1 MLISLSWLRDY
12 VDAPISADDLAD
24 RITMAGLE
32 VEELSYIGNDFD
44 GIVIGRVD
52 DVRKHPNADRLSVCR
67 VDVGG
72 NEPLSIVCGAPNV
85 AEGQRVPVAVVG
97 AELMVPAKEG
107 NGPAQPFKIGKR
119 KMRGEVSEG
128 MICSEWELGLSENHD
143 GILVLPEDAPIGK
156 PFGEYQVSRGAPAA
170 DTVIEIAVT
179 PNRPDATSH
188 FGVARDVARSPKE

>member
-72 NEPLSIVCGAPNV
+72 DEPLSIVCGAPNV

-107 NGPAQPFKIGKR
+107 NGPAQPFQIDTGK
-119 KMRGEVSEG
+119 MPGDVTDG
-128 MICSEWELGLSENHD
+128 MISADWELGLAEKHD
-143 GILVLPEDAPIGK
+143 GLLVLP
-156 PFGEYQVSRGAPAA
+156 
-170 DTVIEIAVT
+170 
-179 PNRPDATSH
+179 
-188 FGVARDVARSPKE
+188 